1 MLRMCVCMYSCFV
14 KNHPIQ
20 ILEDELLIFDV
31 VLSQGRCE
39 QCMLVS
45 HHRVAIMFVTKTTK
59 NDSWNS
65 KKK

>member
-1 MLRMCVCMYSCFV
+1 MLRMCVCMYSRFV

-39 QCMLVS
+39 QYMLVS
-45 HHRVAIMFVTKTTK
+45 HHRLAIMFIMKTTK

-65 KKK
+65 KKN